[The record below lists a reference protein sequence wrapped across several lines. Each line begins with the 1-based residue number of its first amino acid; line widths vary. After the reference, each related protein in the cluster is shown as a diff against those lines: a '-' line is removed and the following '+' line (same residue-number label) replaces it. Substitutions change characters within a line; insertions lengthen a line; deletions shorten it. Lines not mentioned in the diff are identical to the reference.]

1 MMSFKEKDFGMQ
13 PVVHFVRF
21 SRYFPLLLSLF
32 VPCIA
37 QAQPSAACLIEPT
50 QQVNVGSPVTGLIEK
65 IHVKRG
71 SIVKKGQI
79 LATLQASVEQA
90 AVQLAKY
97 KSEQKA
103 TLQLAERKMQF
114 AKSKFERRQAMALDK
129 LMPEQERDDAE
140 SEYRLAE
147 SEWLLAQENHQLAI
161 YEYQQ
166 QQAQLALRTL
176 RSPINGVVIEQ
187 NAYAGEVVEANSN
200 SKPLLKLAQIDPLR
214 VQVILPQSAFGQISV
229 GQSVQISP
237 EKPLTGQYTAQVK
250 TVDKVLDAASGT
262 FVVFLSLANKS
273 LNIPAGLRC
282 QAAFK

>member
-1 MMSFKEKDFGMQ
+1 MQ

-21 SRYFPLLLSLF
+21 SRYFSLLLSLA
-32 VPCIA
+32 VPSIA

-71 SIVKKGQI
+71 SMVKKSQI
-79 LATLQASVEQA
+79 IATLQASVEQA
-90 AVQLAKY
+90 AAQLAKY

-140 SEYRLAE
+140 AEYRLAE
-147 SEWLLAQENHQLAI
+147 AEWLLAQENHQLAI